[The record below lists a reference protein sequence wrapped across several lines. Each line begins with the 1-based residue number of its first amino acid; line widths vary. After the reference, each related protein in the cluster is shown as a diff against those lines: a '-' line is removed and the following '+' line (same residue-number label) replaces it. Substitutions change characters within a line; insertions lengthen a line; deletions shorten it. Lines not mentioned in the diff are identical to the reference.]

1 MTKKSAAQIRRM
13 EKRAAERG
21 DQYDAPVETVSTQM
35 KLNVAKKLKETINDL
50 ESNSEGMNSRDK
62 RASKRKA
69 EAIASEQLGG
79 DIKIA
84 DLLEWYDKQPKERKE
99 KQEKKT
105 KIGKSLSDEDKLK
118 FDAFTV
124 YQKSLSEIEADK
136 GLNSKD
142 RRSAKRKADA
152 IACEH
157 SKFSTIQELLDW
169 YENNQDKKPAK
180 KQKTSSDNDDSGAH
194 SKKNNPYILFVGQI
208 PFNSTADQIMK
219 HFQHYMGKKVI
230 TDETMTIRI
239 PNNAD
244 NEKLKSKGKDRPT
257 KGFAFCEFKDPE
269 LMYECLKLH
278 HTDMNG
284 RRINVLR
291 AAGGGKAKRA
301 EKIKERKEEQDEYIS
316 TVVDKIIKEHIS
328 KGALKEGELDDGAI
342 LLCRRRN
349 AAIVEAALSE
359 YIEARGDRHLENP
372 SSFFAKVMNRVTE
385 EGVDAIKKQD
395 KKPSS
400 KRVTTRNQTD
410 PKPAS
415 QSKFARTG
423 VDMSASF
430 TPQGD
435 NEAGLSSIFP
445 SMRRGRGR
453 GRGAYMR

>member
-21 DQYDAPVETVSTQM
+21 DKYDPPVQAVSTEM
-35 KLNVAKKLKETINDL
+35 KLNVAKKLKETLDEL

-69 EAIASEQLGG
+69 EAIAAEELGG
-79 DIKIA
+79 DIKIV
-84 DLLEWYDKQPKERKE
+84 DLLEWYDKQPKGNKE
-99 KQEKKT
+99 KREKKT
-105 KIGKSLSDEDKLK
+105 GPSISKEDKMK
-118 FDAFTV
+118 FDAFAE
-124 YQKSLSEIEADK
+124 YQKSLTEIEADK
-136 GLNSKD
+136 VLNSKD

-152 IACEH
+152 IACEN
-157 SKFSTIQELLDW
+157 SKLSTVQELLDW
-169 YENNQDKKPAK
+169 YEANKDKQPTK
-180 KQKTSSDNDDSGAH
+180 KQKKSSDNNDSEAQ
-194 SKKNNPYILFVGQI
+194 SKSNNPYILFVGQI
-208 PFNSTADQIMK
+208 PYNTTADQIMK

-230 TDETMTIRI
+230 TKETMTIRI

-244 NEKLKSKGKDRPT
+244 KDKLKAKGKDRPT
-257 KGFAFCEFKDPE
+257 KGFAFCEFNDPE

-284 RRINVLR
+284 RRINVIR

-316 TVVDKIIKEHIS
+316 TIVDKIIKEHIS
-328 KGALKEGELDDGAI
+328 KGDLKEGELDNGAI
-342 LLCRRRN
+342 LLCKRRN

-395 KKPSS
+395 KKQSA
-400 KRVTTRNQTD
+400 KRVQTGNQTD
-410 PKPAS
+410 PNLIRR
-415 QSKFARTG
+415 SKFARTG
-423 VDMSASF
+423 VDMSSSF
-430 TPQGD
+430 VTNNNNGS
-435 NEAGLSSIFP
+435 GLSSIFP
-445 SMRRGRGR
+445 SIGGRGRGR

>member
-1 MTKKSAAQIRRM
+1 MAKKSAAQIRRM

-21 DQYDAPVETVSTQM
+21 DKYDAPVEVVSTQK
-35 KLNVAKKLKETINDL
+35 KLNVAKKLKETLDEL
-50 ESNSEGMNSRDK
+50 ESNITGMNSRDK

-69 EAIASEQLGG
+69 ETIATEELGG
-79 DIKIA
+79 DINIA
-84 DLLEWYDKQPKERKE
+84 HLLEWYDKQPTGIKE
-99 KQEKKT
+99 KQEKK
-105 KIGKSLSDEDKLK
+105 KKSGSSLSDEDKIK
-118 FDAFTV
+118 FEAFAE
-124 YQKSLSEIEADK
+124 YQKSLTEIEADK
-136 GLNSKD
+136 LLNSKD

-152 IACEH
+152 IACEN
-157 SKFSTIQELLDW
+157 SKFSTIQELSDW
-169 YENNQDKKPAK
+169 YEANKDKQPVK
-180 KQKTSSDNDDSGAH
+180 KQKKSSNKNEDQ
-194 SKKNNPYILFVGQI
+194 SKTNNPYILFVGQI
-208 PFNSTADQIMK
+208 PYNSTADQIMK

-230 TDETMTIRI
+230 TEETMTIRI

-244 NEKLKSKGKDRPT
+244 KEKFKAKGKDRPT

-284 RRINVLR
+284 RRINVIR

-316 TVVDKIIKEHIS
+316 TIVDKIIKEHIS
-328 KGALKEGELDDGAI
+328 KGDLKEDELDNGAI

-395 KKPSS
+395 KKKGS
-400 KRVTTRNQTD
+400 KRVETGNHSD
-410 PKPAS
+410 PKLS
-415 QSKFARTG
+415 THRSKFARTG

-430 TPQGD
+430 NPQSNND
-435 NEAGLSSIFP
+435 SGLSSIFP
-445 SMRRGRGR
+445 SMGRGRGR